1 MKILKNKKGYSE
13 AELMMVFALIAL
25 FGILCFT
32 LIQAGSG
39 AYERLA
45 ENRSSKSFARVALS
59 YMENRVRQGD
69 SDDSVT
75 ITDNPLEDGEKA
87 LVISG
92 ITGVAG
98 EELWIMQ
105 YGDELVE
112 YYIAHGDEI
121 DPSSYF
127 SIADIDSFDVTKT
140 GSTIELAI
148 GYIQNDELKSQKRI
162 ITLRSGGGGNNE

>member
-1 MKILKNKKGYSE
+1 MKIFKNKKGYTE

-32 LIQAGSG
+32 LIQAGGG

-45 ENRSSKSFARVALS
+45 ENRSNKSFARVALS

-69 SDDSVT
+69 VGEAVM
-75 ITDNPLEDGEKA
+75 ITDNPLEDEGKA

-92 ITGVAG
+92 ITGVPD

-112 YYIAHGDEI
+112 YYVMHGEDI
-121 DPSSYF
+121 NPSAYF
-127 SIADIDSFDVTKT
+127 SIAEIDSFSVERT
-140 GSTIELAI
+140 GDTIKLTI
-148 GYIQNDELKSQKRI
+148 GYIQNDKELYQTRI
-162 ITLRSGGGGNNE
+162 ITLRSKGGSSYE

>member
-140 GSTIELAI
+140 GQHNRTCH
-148 GYIQNDELKSQKRI
+148 RI
-162 ITLRSGGGGNNE
+162 YSK